1 MKLESRSS
9 KSEERN
15 GGELRRQQKEKES
28 GDMSPLSL
36 IVPVNEP
43 RVRDRDGRGYR
54 CVRENHRRAHDHRG
68 RRERVG
74 QAFRQRTTVGSS
86 QKAARCRRETS

>member
-15 GGELRRQQKEKES
+15 GGELRRQQKES